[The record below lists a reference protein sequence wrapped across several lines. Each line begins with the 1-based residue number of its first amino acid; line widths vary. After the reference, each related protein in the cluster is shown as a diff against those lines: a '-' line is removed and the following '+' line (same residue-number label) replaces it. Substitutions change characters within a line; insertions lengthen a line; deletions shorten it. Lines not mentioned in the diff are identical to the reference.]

1 MVYNAPDLNNQF
13 KANMGNWWEGL
24 CLVGK
29 GGGGGEEEGEV
40 IEGSGIEKGKGKNP
54 NNIERTNKSD
64 EKMKENIVVVKLSDT
79 SAD

>member
-1 MVYNAPDLNNQF
+1 
-13 KANMGNWWEGL
+13 MGR
-24 CLVGK
+24 

-40 IEGSGIEKGKGKNP
+40 IEGSGIEKGKGKKP

-64 EKMKENIVVVKLSDT
+64 EKMKENIVVVKLSDA